1 MANWGL
7 FTTHSFVWASI
18 AKNLAGTARQIGAD
32 FGLTERTTH
41 KIIIDLDEAEYI
53 SRSKAGRN
61 NPYSIHPSLNC
72 QLAT

>member
-7 FTTHSFVWASI
+7 FTTHSLVWASI
-18 AKNLAGTARQIGAD
+18 AKNPAGTARQIGAD

-41 KIIIDLDEAEYI
+41 KIILDLDEAAYI
-53 SRSKAGRN
+53 SRSKVGRN
-61 NPYSIHPSLNC
+61 NTYSIHLNVNC